1 MKKKP
6 LIKSL
11 LLKNILYIL
20 LCSTLFLLAATPF
33 VEQTAFR
40 MLQPLLTEYTTLSV
54 NEGATRM
61 SNFLALSNTALR
73 DRIRTSDFQDAL
85 FRYVHFDSSKIEF
98 QNDIQTALKPLETSF
113 SMDEN
118 HDFSSVSYPAFYIE
132 EKGLFCNSSVQSAAE
147 SLIRENWFQ
156 NYRRKHSG
164 DSSYFIFSPSESNAD
179 SERYFCFV
187 SLRTTSDSSQTKYYS
202 ILFTKFSDIEKLWEN
217 MLHLGAKD
225 YAFLGIDNEIL
236 FQNLSDS
243 VLNFDYAREHMISDN
258 QHLVISSIDAVKN
271 GVMYSVLVSY
281 KQEGLRFIVFVDNHV
296 FNRLFQ
302 NYNMLLRI
310 IILALAAVFI
320 LLFIILLKQIFKRL
334 GRLSEKMAVV
344 QQGNYQVVLEDYRE
358 DEISQLTHSFNVMT
372 EQIQKNV
379 EQIRTQEEQAKL
391 LQYNL
396 MVSAINPHFIYNTLN
411 TSTHLAEFGR
421 ISEVIEVNDALINF
435 LRDNLKLKSSQ
446 VYDRLENELD
456 VLRQYIIIQ
465 NYLCDNTITLQT
477 HVSEKDL
484 ALSIPKFLLQ
494 PLVENA
500 ILHGIVMNIDE
511 MGNSIPGIIDIT
523 VTHPKEN
530 GRIQISVKD
539 NGIGMSQE
547 TIQKYFSD
555 QAIAELSEK
564 KQHEHIGI
572 AIVYNRLAFL
582 YGQDYRFSVDS
593 TPGMGTEIRIEFPMK
608 KQK

>member
-11 LLKNILYIL
+11 LLKNIVYIL
-20 LCSTLFLLAATPF
+20 LCSTLFLLAVTPF
-33 VEQTAFR
+33 VEQTAFH
-40 MLQPLLTEYTTLSV
+40 MLQPLLAEYTTLSV
-54 NEGATRM
+54 NEAATRM
-61 SNFLALSNTALR
+61 SNFLALSNIAMR
-73 DRIRTSDFQDAL
+73 NRIRISDFQDAL
-85 FRYVHFDSSKIEF
+85 FRYIHFDSSEKSF
-98 QNDIQTALKPLETSF
+98 QNDIQTTLEPLKTSF

-118 HDFSSVSYPAFYIE
+118 HAFSSVSYPAVYIE
-132 EKGLFCNSSVQSAAE
+132 GKGLFCCSSIQSAAE
-147 SLIRENWFQ
+147 SFIQENWFLS
-156 NYRRKHSG
+156 YRRNHFSA
-164 DSSYFIFSPSESNAD
+164 SSYFICSPSKSNKD
-179 SERYFCFV
+179 IERYFCFI
-187 SLRTTSDSSQTKYYS
+187 SSRTTNDSSQTKYYY
-202 ILFTKFSDIEKLWEN
+202 ILFTKFSDIEKLLKN
-217 MLHLGAKD
+217 VLQLGTKD
-225 YAFLGIDNEIL
+225 YAFLGIDREVL
-236 FQNLSDS
+236 YQNLNNSILD
-243 VLNFDYAREHMISDN
+243 FDYVREHMLSDN
-258 QHLVISSIDAVKN
+258 QHLVISNRDAVKN

-296 FNRLFQ
+296 FNRLFR
-302 NYNMLLRI
+302 NYNLMLRI

-320 LLFIILLKQIFKRL
+320 LLFIVLLKQIFKRL

-344 QQGNYQVVLEDYRE
+344 QQGNYQVVLEDDRE

-372 EQIQKNV
+372 EQIRKNI

-421 ISEVIEVNDALINF
+421 ISEVVEVNDALINF

-446 VYDRLENELD
+446 FYDRLENELD

-465 NYLCDNTITLQT
+465 NYLCDNTITLQN

-523 VTHPKEN
+523 VTHSKEN

-547 TIQKYFSD
+547 TIQKYFSN

-593 TPGMGTEIRIEFPMK
+593 TPGMGTEIHIEFPLK
-608 KQK
+608 K

>member
-1 MKKKP
+1 M
-6 LIKSL
+6 IKSL

>member
-1 MKKKP
+1 
-6 LIKSL
+6 
-11 LLKNILYIL
+11 
-20 LCSTLFLLAATPF
+20 
-33 VEQTAFR
+33 
-40 MLQPLLTEYTTLSV
+40 MLQPLLAEYTTLSV
-54 NEGATRM
+54 NEAATRM
-61 SNFLALSNTALR
+61 SNFLALSNIAMR
-73 DRIRTSDFQDAL
+73 NRIRISDFQDAL
-85 FRYVHFDSSKIEF
+85 FRYIHFDSSEKSF
-98 QNDIQTALKPLETSF
+98 QNDIQTTLEPLKTSF

-118 HDFSSVSYPAFYIE
+118 HAFSSVSYPAVYIE
-132 EKGLFCNSSVQSAAE
+132 GKGLFCCSSIQSAAE
-147 SLIRENWFQ
+147 SFIQENWFLS
-156 NYRRKHSG
+156 YRRNHFSA
-164 DSSYFIFSPSESNAD
+164 SSYFICSPSKSNKD
-179 SERYFCFV
+179 IERYFCFI
-187 SLRTTSDSSQTKYYS
+187 SSRTTNDSSQTKYYY
-202 ILFTKFSDIEKLWEN
+202 ILFTKFSDIEKLLKN
-217 MLHLGAKD
+217 VLQLGTKD
-225 YAFLGIDNEIL
+225 YAFLGIDREVL
-236 FQNLSDS
+236 YQNLNNSILD
-243 VLNFDYAREHMISDN
+243 FDYVREHMLSDN
-258 QHLVISSIDAVKN
+258 QHLVISNRDAVKN

-296 FNRLFQ
+296 FNRLFR
-302 NYNMLLRI
+302 NYNLMLRI

-320 LLFIILLKQIFKRL
+320 LLFIVLLKQIFKRL

-344 QQGNYQVVLEDYRE
+344 QQGNYQVVLEDDRE

-372 EQIQKNV
+372 EQIRKNI

-421 ISEVIEVNDALINF
+421 ISEVVEVNDALINF

-446 VYDRLENELD
+446 FYDRLENELD

-465 NYLCDNTITLQT
+465 NYLCDNTITLQN

-523 VTHPKEN
+523 VTHSKEN

-547 TIQKYFSD
+547 TIQKYFSN

-593 TPGMGTEIRIEFPMK
+593 TPGMGTEIHIEFPLK
-608 KQK
+608 K

>member
-1 MKKKP
+1 M
-6 LIKSL
+6 IKSL
-11 LLKNILYIL
+11 LLKNIVYIL
-20 LCSTLFLLAATPF
+20 LCSTLFLLAVTPF
-33 VEQTAFR
+33 VEQTAFH
-40 MLQPLLTEYTTLSV
+40 MLQPLLAEYTTLSV
-54 NEGATRM
+54 NEAATRM
-61 SNFLALSNTALR
+61 SNFLALSNIAMR
-73 DRIRTSDFQDAL
+73 NRIRISDFQDAL
-85 FRYVHFDSSKIEF
+85 FRYIHFDSSEKSF
-98 QNDIQTALKPLETSF
+98 QNDIQTTLEPLKTSF

-118 HDFSSVSYPAFYIE
+118 HAFSSVSYPAVYIE
-132 EKGLFCNSSVQSAAE
+132 GKGLFCCSSIQSAAE
-147 SLIRENWFQ
+147 SFIQENWFLS
-156 NYRRKHSG
+156 YRRNHFSA
-164 DSSYFIFSPSESNAD
+164 SSYFICSPSKSNKD
-179 SERYFCFV
+179 IERYFCFI
-187 SLRTTSDSSQTKYYS
+187 SSRTTNDSSQTKYYY
-202 ILFTKFSDIEKLWEN
+202 ILFTKFSDIEKLLKN
-217 MLHLGAKD
+217 VLQLGTKD
-225 YAFLGIDNEIL
+225 YAFLGIDREVL
-236 FQNLSDS
+236 YQNLNNSILD
-243 VLNFDYAREHMISDN
+243 FDYVREHMLSDN
-258 QHLVISSIDAVKN
+258 QHLVISNRDAVKN

-296 FNRLFQ
+296 FNRLFR
-302 NYNMLLRI
+302 NYNLMLRI

-320 LLFIILLKQIFKRL
+320 LLFIVLLKQIFKRL

-344 QQGNYQVVLEDYRE
+344 QQGNYQVVLEDDRE

-372 EQIQKNV
+372 EQIRKNI

-421 ISEVIEVNDALINF
+421 ISEVVEVNDALINF

-446 VYDRLENELD
+446 FYDRLENELD

-465 NYLCDNTITLQT
+465 NYLCDNTITLQN

-523 VTHPKEN
+523 VTHSKEN

-547 TIQKYFSD
+547 TIQKYFSN

-582 YGQDYRFSVDS
+582 YGQDYPF
-593 TPGMGTEIRIEFPMK
+593 MFI
-608 KQK
+608 

>member
-1 MKKKP
+1 M
-6 LIKSL
+6 IKSL

-33 VEQTAFR
+33 VEQTAFH
-40 MLQPLLTEYTTLSV
+40 MLQPLLTEYTTLNV

-73 DRIRTSDFQDAL
+73 NRMRTSDFQDAL
-85 FRYVHFDSSKIEF
+85 FRYIHFDSSNREF
-98 QNDIQTALKPLETSF
+98 QNDIQIALEPLETSF

-147 SLIRENWFQ
+147 SLIRETWFQ
-156 NYRRKHSG
+156 NYRQKHSG
-164 DSSYFIFSPSESNAD
+164 DSSYFVFSPSKSNAD
-179 SERYFCFV
+179 SERYFCFL
-187 SLRTTSDSSQTKYYS
+187 SSRTTNDASQTKYYS

-225 YAFLGIDNEIL
+225 YAFLGIDNEVL
-236 FQNLSDS
+236 YQNLSDS
-243 VLNFDYAREHMISDN
+243 VLDFDYAREHMISDN
-258 QHLVISSIDAVKN
+258 QHLVSSSKDAVKS

-296 FNRLFQ
+296 FNRLFR

-320 LLFIILLKQIFKRL
+320 LLFIVLLKQIFKRL

-344 QQGNYQVVLEDYRE
+344 QQGNYQVVVEDDRE

-523 VTHPKEN
+523 VTHPQEN

-547 TIQKYFSD
+547 TIRKYFSD

-593 TPGMGTEIRIEFPMK
+593 TPGMGTEITLEFPLK
-608 KQK
+608 K

>member
-1 MKKKP
+1 

-11 LLKNILYIL
+11 LLKNIVYIL
-20 LCSTLFLLAATPF
+20 LCSTLFLLAVTPF
-33 VEQTAFR
+33 VEQTAFH
-40 MLQPLLTEYTTLSV
+40 MLQPLLAEYTTLSV
-54 NEGATRM
+54 NEAATRM
-61 SNFLALSNTALR
+61 SNFLALSNIAMR
-73 DRIRTSDFQDAL
+73 NRIRISDFQDAL
-85 FRYVHFDSSKIEF
+85 FRYIHFDSSEKSF
-98 QNDIQTALKPLETSF
+98 QNDIQTTLEPLKTSF

-118 HDFSSVSYPAFYIE
+118 HAFSSVSYPAVYIE
-132 EKGLFCNSSVQSAAE
+132 GKGLFCCSSIQSAAE
-147 SLIRENWFQ
+147 SFIQENWFLS
-156 NYRRKHSG
+156 YRRNHFSA
-164 DSSYFIFSPSESNAD
+164 SSYFICSPSKSNKD
-179 SERYFCFV
+179 IERYFCFI
-187 SLRTTSDSSQTKYYS
+187 SSRTTNDSSQTKYYY
-202 ILFTKFSDIEKLWEN
+202 ILFTKFSDIEKLLKN
-217 MLHLGAKD
+217 VLQLGTKD
-225 YAFLGIDNEIL
+225 YAFLGIDREVL
-236 FQNLSDS
+236 YQNLNNSILD
-243 VLNFDYAREHMISDN
+243 FDYVREHMLSDN
-258 QHLVISSIDAVKN
+258 QHLVISNRDAVKN

-296 FNRLFQ
+296 FNRLFR
-302 NYNMLLRI
+302 NYNLMLRI

-320 LLFIILLKQIFKRL
+320 LLFIVLLKQIFKRL

-344 QQGNYQVVLEDYRE
+344 QQGNYQVVLEDDRE

-372 EQIQKNV
+372 EQIRKNI

-421 ISEVIEVNDALINF
+421 ISEVVEVNDALINF

-446 VYDRLENELD
+446 FYDRLENELD

-465 NYLCDNTITLQT
+465 NYLCDNTITLQN

-523 VTHPKEN
+523 VTHSKEN

-547 TIQKYFSD
+547 TIQKYFSN

-593 TPGMGTEIRIEFPMK
+593 TPGMGTEIHIEFPLK
-608 KQK
+608 K

>member
-1 MKKKP
+1 M
-6 LIKSL
+6 IKSL
-11 LLKNILYIL
+11 LLKNIVYIL
-20 LCSTLFLLAATPF
+20 LCSTLFLLAVTPF
-33 VEQTAFR
+33 VEQTAFH
-40 MLQPLLTEYTTLSV
+40 MLQPLLAEYTTLSV
-54 NEGATRM
+54 NKAATRM

-73 DRIRTSDFQDAL
+73 VRIRTSDFQDAL
-85 FRYVHFDSSKIEF
+85 FRYIHFDSSEKEF
-98 QNDIQTALKPLETSF
+98 QNDIQAALKPLETSF

-132 EKGLFCNSSVQSAAE
+132 EKGLFCGSSIQYAAE
-147 SLIRENWFQ
+147 TFVQENWFQ
-156 NYRRKHSG
+156 NYQQKHSS
-164 DSSYFIFSPSESNAD
+164 DSSYFIFSPSKSNAD

-187 SLRTTSDSSQTKYYS
+187 SSRTTSDSSQTKYYS

-217 MLHLGAKD
+217 LLHLGIED
-225 YAFLGIDNEIL
+225 YAFLGIDREIL
-236 FQNLSDS
+236 YQNLSDS
-243 VLNFDYAREHMISDN
+243 VLDFDYVRESMLSDN
-258 QHLVISSIDAVKN
+258 QHLVISSRDTVKN

-281 KQEGLRFIVFVDNHV
+281 KQEGLRFLVFVDNHV
-296 FNRLFQ
+296 FNRLFR

-334 GRLSEKMAVV
+334 WRLSEKMVVV
-344 QQGNYQVVLEDYRE
+344 QQGNYQVVLEDDRE

-372 EQIQKNV
+372 EQIRKNI

-421 ISEVIEVNDALINF
+421 ISEVVEVNDALINF

-446 VYDRLENELD
+446 FYDRLENELD

-465 NYLCDNTITLQT
+465 NYLCDNTITLQN

-523 VTHPKEN
+523 VTHSKEN

-547 TIQKYFSD
+547 TIQQYFSN

-593 TPGMGTEIRIEFPMK
+593 TPGMGTEIHIEFPLK
-608 KQK
+608 K

>member
-1 MKKKP
+1 MKKKA

-11 LLKNILYIL
+11 LLKNIVYIL
-20 LCSTLFLLAATPF
+20 LCSTLFLLTVTPF
-33 VEQTAFR
+33 VEQTAFH
-40 MLQPLLTEYTTLSV
+40 MLQPLLAEYTTLSV
-54 NEGATRM
+54 NEAATRM
-61 SNFLALSNTALR
+61 SNFLALSNIAMR
-73 DRIRTSDFQDAL
+73 NRIRISDFQDAL
-85 FRYVHFDSSKIEF
+85 FRYIHFDSSEKSF
-98 QNDIQTALKPLETSF
+98 QNDIQTTLEPLKTSF

-118 HDFSSVSYPAFYIE
+118 HAFSSVSYPAVYIE
-132 EKGLFCNSSVQSAAE
+132 GKGLFCCSSIQSAAE
-147 SLIRENWFQ
+147 SFIQENWFLS
-156 NYRRKHSG
+156 YRRNHFSA
-164 DSSYFIFSPSESNAD
+164 SSYFICSPSKSNKD
-179 SERYFCFV
+179 IERYFCFI
-187 SLRTTSDSSQTKYYS
+187 SSRTTNDSSQTKYYY
-202 ILFTKFSDIEKLWEN
+202 ILFTKFSDIEKLLKN
-217 MLHLGAKD
+217 VLQLGTKD
-225 YAFLGIDNEIL
+225 YAFLGIDREVL
-236 FQNLSDS
+236 YQNLNNSILD
-243 VLNFDYAREHMISDN
+243 FDYVRKHMLSDN
-258 QHLVISSIDAVKN
+258 QHLVISNRDAVKN

-296 FNRLFQ
+296 FNRLFR
-302 NYNMLLRI
+302 NYNLMLRI

-320 LLFIILLKQIFKRL
+320 LLFIVLLKQIFKRL

-344 QQGNYQVVLEDYRE
+344 QQGNYQVVLEDDRE

-372 EQIQKNV
+372 EQIRKNI

-421 ISEVIEVNDALINF
+421 ISEVVEVNDALINF

-477 HVSEKDL
+477 HVAEKDL
-484 ALSIPKFLLQ
+484 ALHIPKFLLQ

-523 VTHPKEN
+523 VIYLKEKK
-530 GRIQISVKD
+530 RIQISVKD

-547 TIQKYFSD
+547 TIEKYFSD
-555 QAIAELSEK
+555 YAIADLNAK

-582 YGQDYRFSVDS
+582 YGKDYRFSVSS
-593 TPGMGTEIRIEFPMK
+593 TPGMGTEIQIEFPLK
-608 KQK
+608 K

>member
-11 LLKNILYIL
+11 LLKNIVYIL
-20 LCSTLFLLAATPF
+20 LCSTLFLLAVTPF
-33 VEQTAFR
+33 VEQTAFH
-40 MLQPLLTEYTTLSV
+40 MLQPLLAEYTTLSV
-54 NEGATRM
+54 NEAATRM
-61 SNFLALSNTALR
+61 SNFLALSNTAMR

-85 FRYVHFDSSKIEF
+85 FRYIHFDSSEKSF
-98 QNDIQTALKPLETSF
+98 QNDIQTTLEPLETSF
-113 SMDEN
+113 PMDEN
-118 HDFSSVSYPAFYIE
+118 HAFSSVSYPAIYIE
-132 EKGLFCNSSVQSAAE
+132 VKGLFCCSSIQSAAE
-147 SLIRENWFQ
+147 SFIHENWFL
-156 NYRRKHSG
+156 NYRRNHFG
-164 DSSYFIFSPSESNAD
+164 ASSYFICSPSKSNKNI
-179 SERYFCFV
+179 ERYFCFI
-187 SLRTTSDSSQTKYYS
+187 SSRTTNDSSQTKYYY
-202 ILFTKFSDIEKLWEN
+202 ILFTKFSDIEKLLKN
-217 MLHLGAKD
+217 MLRLGTKD
-225 YAFLGIDNEIL
+225 YAFLGIDREVL
-236 FQNLSDS
+236 YQNLNDS
-243 VLNFDYAREHMISDN
+243 ILDFDYVREYMLSDN

-271 GVMYSVLVSY
+271 GVIYSVLVSY
-281 KQEGLRFIVFVDNHV
+281 KQEGLRFIVFVDNYV

-344 QQGNYQVVLEDYRE
+344 QQGNYQVILEDDRD

-372 EQIQKNV
+372 EQIQKNI

-465 NYLCDNTITLQT
+465 NYLCDNTITLET
-477 HVSEKDL
+477 HVAEKDL
-484 ALSIPKFLLQ
+484 ALHIPKFLLQ

-523 VTHPKEN
+523 VIYLKEN
-530 GRIQISVKD
+530 KRIQISVKD
-539 NGIGMSQE
+539 NGIGMSQK
-547 TIQKYFSD
+547 TIEKYFSD

-582 YGQDYRFSVDS
+582 YGQDYRFSVNS
-593 TPGMGTEIRIEFPMK
+593 RPGMGTEIQIELPHPK
-608 KQK
+608 

>member
-1 MKKKP
+1 M
-6 LIKSL
+6 IKSL
-11 LLKNILYIL
+11 LLKNIVYIL
-20 LCSTLFLLAATPF
+20 LCSTLFLLAVTPF
-33 VEQTAFR
+33 VEQTAFH
-40 MLQPLLTEYTTLSV
+40 MLQPLLAEYTTLSV
-54 NEGATRM
+54 NEAATRM
-61 SNFLALSNTALR
+61 SNFLALSNIAMR
-73 DRIRTSDFQDAL
+73 NRIRISDFQDAL
-85 FRYVHFDSSKIEF
+85 FRYIHFDSSEKSF
-98 QNDIQTALKPLETSF
+98 QNDIQTTLEPLKTSF

-118 HDFSSVSYPAFYIE
+118 HAFSSVSYPAVYIE
-132 EKGLFCNSSVQSAAE
+132 GKGLFCCSSIQSAAE
-147 SLIRENWFQ
+147 SFIQENWFLS
-156 NYRRKHSG
+156 YRRNHFSA
-164 DSSYFIFSPSESNAD
+164 SSYFICSPSKSNKD
-179 SERYFCFV
+179 IERYFCFI
-187 SLRTTSDSSQTKYYS
+187 SSRTTNDSSQTKYYY
-202 ILFTKFSDIEKLWEN
+202 ILFTKFSDIEKLLKN
-217 MLHLGAKD
+217 VLQLGTKD
-225 YAFLGIDNEIL
+225 YAFLGIDREVL
-236 FQNLSDS
+236 YQNLNNSILD
-243 VLNFDYAREHMISDN
+243 FDYVREHMLSDN
-258 QHLVISSIDAVKN
+258 QHLVISNRDAVKN

-296 FNRLFQ
+296 FNRLFR
-302 NYNMLLRI
+302 NYNLMLRI

-320 LLFIILLKQIFKRL
+320 LLFIVLLKQIFKRL

-344 QQGNYQVVLEDYRE
+344 QQGNYQVVLEDDRE

-372 EQIQKNV
+372 EQIRKNI

-421 ISEVIEVNDALINF
+421 ISEVVEVNDALINF

-446 VYDRLENELD
+446 FYDRLENELD

-465 NYLCDNTITLQT
+465 NYLCDNTITLQN

-523 VTHPKEN
+523 VTHSKEN

-547 TIQKYFSD
+547 TIQKYFSN

-593 TPGMGTEIRIEFPMK
+593 TPGMGTEIHIEFPLK
-608 KQK
+608 K

>member
-1 MKKKP
+1 M
-6 LIKSL
+6 IKSL
-11 LLKNILYIL
+11 LLKNIVYIL
-20 LCSTLFLLAATPF
+20 LCSTLFLLAVTPF
-33 VEQTAFR
+33 VEQTAFH
-40 MLQPLLTEYTTLSV
+40 MLQPLLAEYTTLSV
-54 NEGATRM
+54 NEAATRM
-61 SNFLALSNTALR
+61 SNFLALSNIAMR
-73 DRIRTSDFQDAL
+73 NRIRISDFQDAL
-85 FRYVHFDSSKIEF
+85 FRYIHFDSSEKSF
-98 QNDIQTALKPLETSF
+98 QNDIQTTLEPLKTSF

-118 HDFSSVSYPAFYIE
+118 HAFSSVSYPAVYIVG
-132 EKGLFCNSSVQSAAE
+132 KGRLCCSSIQSAAE
-147 SLIRENWFQ
+147 SFIQENWFLS
-156 NYRRKHSG
+156 YRRNHFSA
-164 DSSYFIFSPSESNAD
+164 SSYFICSPSKSNKD
-179 SERYFCFV
+179 IERYFCFI
-187 SLRTTSDSSQTKYYS
+187 SSRTTNDSSQTKYYY
-202 ILFTKFSDIEKLWEN
+202 ILFTKFSDIEKLLKN
-217 MLHLGAKD
+217 VLQLGTKD
-225 YAFLGIDNEIL
+225 YAFLGIDREVL
-236 FQNLSDS
+236 YQNLNNSILD
-243 VLNFDYAREHMISDN
+243 FDYVREHMLSDN
-258 QHLVISSIDAVKN
+258 QHLVISNRDAVKN

-296 FNRLFQ
+296 FNRLFR
-302 NYNMLLRI
+302 NYNLMLRI

-320 LLFIILLKQIFKRL
+320 LLFIVLLKQIFKRL

-344 QQGNYQVVLEDYRE
+344 QQGNYQVVLEDDRE

-372 EQIQKNV
+372 EQIRKNI

-421 ISEVIEVNDALINF
+421 ISEVVEVNDALINF

-446 VYDRLENELD
+446 FYDRLENELD

-465 NYLCDNTITLQT
+465 NYLCDNTITLQN

-523 VTHPKEN
+523 VTHSKEN

-547 TIQKYFSD
+547 TIQKYFSN

-593 TPGMGTEIRIEFPMK
+593 TPGMGTEIHIEFPLK
-608 KQK
+608 K

>member
-1 MKKKP
+1 
-6 LIKSL
+6 
-11 LLKNILYIL
+11 
-20 LCSTLFLLAATPF
+20 
-33 VEQTAFR
+33 
-40 MLQPLLTEYTTLSV
+40 
-54 NEGATRM
+54 
-61 SNFLALSNTALR
+61 
-73 DRIRTSDFQDAL
+73 
-85 FRYVHFDSSKIEF
+85 
-98 QNDIQTALKPLETSF
+98 
-113 SMDEN
+113 
-118 HDFSSVSYPAFYIE
+118 
-132 EKGLFCNSSVQSAAE
+132 
-147 SLIRENWFQ
+147 
-156 NYRRKHSG
+156 
-164 DSSYFIFSPSESNAD
+164 
-179 SERYFCFV
+179 
-187 SLRTTSDSSQTKYYS
+187 
-202 ILFTKFSDIEKLWEN
+202 
-217 MLHLGAKD
+217 
-225 YAFLGIDNEIL
+225 
-236 FQNLSDS
+236 
-243 VLNFDYAREHMISDN
+243 
-258 QHLVISSIDAVKN
+258 
-271 GVMYSVLVSY
+271 MYSVLVSY
-281 KQEGLRFIVFVDNHV
+281 KQEGLRFLVFVDNHV
-296 FNRLFQ
+296 FNRLFR

-334 GRLSEKMAVV
+334 WRLSEKMVVV
-344 QQGNYQVVLEDYRE
+344 QQGNYQVVLEDDRE

-372 EQIQKNV
+372 EQIRKNI

-421 ISEVIEVNDALINF
+421 ISEVVEVNDALINF

-446 VYDRLENELD
+446 FYDRLENELD

-465 NYLCDNTITLQT
+465 NYLCDNTITLQN

-523 VTHPKEN
+523 VTHSKEN

-547 TIQKYFSD
+547 TIQKYFSN

-593 TPGMGTEIRIEFPMK
+593 TPGMGTEIHIEFPLK
-608 KQK
+608 K